1 MPSPLSGTA
10 SGLNPDDDEL
20 YLNLARIYV
29 TMGERDKARA
39 VLDELMER
47 KPGNATATKALGGI
61 GGKMIPVIVLLIE
74 AIALSGRVVN
84 ISEPPSERLS
94 PPMLIAPGAPPVLS
108 FRYFDATDR
117 GRFGNLG
124 LMTDDAGH

>member
-1 MPSPLSGTA
+1 
-10 SGLNPDDDEL
+10 
-20 YLNLARIYV
+20 
-29 TMGERDKARA
+29 
-39 VLDELMER
+39 
-47 KPGNATATKALGGI
+47 
-61 GGKMIPVIVLLIE
+61 MIPVIALLIQ
-74 AIALSGRVVN
+74 AIVLSGRVVD

-94 PPMLIAPGAPPVLS
+94 PAMLIAPGAPPVLS

>member
-1 MPSPLSGTA
+1 
-10 SGLNPDDDEL
+10 
-20 YLNLARIYV
+20 
-29 TMGERDKARA
+29 
-39 VLDELMER
+39 
-47 KPGNATATKALGGI
+47 
-61 GGKMIPVIVLLIE
+61 MIPVLALLIQ
-74 AIALSGRVVN
+74 AIVLSGRVVD

-94 PPMLIAPGAPPVLS
+94 PTTLIAPGAPPVLS